1 MNDINQLTSRI
12 IGAAINVHTELG
24 PGLLE
29 SAYTECLYYEL
40 RQEGHFVEKEKELPL
55 VYRDVKLDCGF
66 RVDLLVEKQVIV
78 ELKAVKKIE
87 DIHTAQLL
95 TYLKLANCKIGLLM
109 NFNVFLLKEGIHRLI
124 NKYYDPNLNVKF

>member
-1 MNDINQLTSRI
+1 
-12 IGAAINVHTELG
+12 
-24 PGLLE
+24 
-29 SAYTECLYYEL
+29 LYYEL

-55 VYRDVKLDCGF
+55 VYKDVKLECGF

-109 NFNVFLLKEGIHRLI
+109 NFNVFLLKDGINRLI
-124 NKYYDPNLNVKF
+124 NKYYNPNI